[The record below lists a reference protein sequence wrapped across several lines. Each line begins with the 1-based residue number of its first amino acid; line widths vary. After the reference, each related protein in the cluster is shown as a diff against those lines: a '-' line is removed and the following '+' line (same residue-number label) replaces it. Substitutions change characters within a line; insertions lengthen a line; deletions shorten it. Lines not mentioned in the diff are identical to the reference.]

1 MSVDLGSLAAVV
13 PDAVVD
19 CLRGARTVLVVGHEN
34 PDADALGGALAVA
47 LLVEALGGRATVAV
61 ADPVPAI
68 YGFLPGVGAVL
79 ADPDPAMAY
88 DLLVLCDCGDP
99 SRVGAILERNRD
111 LFERLPVLSIDHH
124 ATNDRA
130 GGLAWI
136 DPAAAATCE
145 MVALLSTR
153 LGVPLVA
160 ADGRLA
166 AALMAGIVM
175 DTATFA
181 HPNTTPRTLLVAAA
195 LLEAGAPLSEASRRL
210 YRTKPAAQLRLFGLV
225 LGRLEEHGGG
235 LVVVTTL
242 ELADLAATGALAEHS
257 EGIIDLLSQAEGAE
271 VALLLKEQGPE
282 TRISIRTRPGGV
294 DATQLAGAWGGGG
307 HARAA
312 GATVRLP
319 LADARAPVLAEAVR
333 LARAVAR

>member
-1 MSVDLGSLAAVV
+1 MPVDLAALASTV
-13 PDAVVD
+13 PDEVVER
-19 CLRGARTVLVVGHEN
+19 LLGARSVLAIGHEN

-61 ADPVPAI
+61 AEPVPAV

-79 ADPDPAMAY
+79 TDPDPAVAY
-88 DLLVLCDCGDP
+88 DLLVMCDCGDL
-99 SRVGAILERNRD
+99 SRVGAIRERNRD

-124 ATNDRA
+124 ASNEGA

-145 MVALLSTR
+145 MVALLATR
-153 LGVPLVA
+153 LGVSLRA
-160 ADGRLA
+160 GDGRLA
-166 AALMAGIVM
+166 AVLMAGIVM

-195 LLEAGAPLSEASRRL
+195 LLEAGAPLSETSRRL
-210 YRTKPAAQLRLFGLV
+210 YRAKPAAQLRLFGLV
-225 LGRLEEHGGG
+225 LGRLEEHAGG
-235 LVVVTTL
+235 LVVATTL
-242 ELADLAATGALAEHS
+242 ELADLAATGALPEHS
-257 EGIIDLLSQAEGAE
+257 EGIMDLLSQAEDAE
-271 VALLLKEQGPE
+271 VALLFKEQGAE
-282 TRISIRTRPGGV
+282 TRVSLRTRPGGV

-312 GATVRLP
+312 GATVQLP
-319 LADARAPVLAEAVR
+319 LADARALVLAEAVR
-333 LARAVAR
+333 LARAVTR